1 MVKEYIPLE
10 ILAKIFLN
18 FKDKKIAITMVS
30 GLASFFP
37 KVTDLRVSCLLWASE
52 IILLHSH
59 IVTVPLVHSNI
70 TRHGINHHYT
80 VQFGELLL
88 K

>member
-1 MVKEYIPLE
+1 MKEYIPLE

-37 KVTDLRVSCLLWASE
+37 KVTDLRVSFGG
-52 IILLHSH
+52 
-59 IVTVPLVHSNI
+59 VRNNI
-70 TRHGINHHYT
+70 TSFPYCHRTTGP
-80 VQFGELLL
+80 
-88 K
+88 